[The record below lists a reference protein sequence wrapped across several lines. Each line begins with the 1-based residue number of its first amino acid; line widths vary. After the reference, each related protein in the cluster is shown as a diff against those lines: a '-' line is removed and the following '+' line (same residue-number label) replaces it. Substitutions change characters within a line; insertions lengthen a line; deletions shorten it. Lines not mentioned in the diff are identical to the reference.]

1 MPIKLSETPLSIRR
15 GPPRLGEHQDEGF
28 AQAAS
33 AQAESNPNPE
43 PEPEPEPAP
52 APVEEIAR

>member
-28 AQAAS
+28 R
-33 AQAESNPNPE
+33 
-43 PEPEPEPAP
+43 EPA
-52 APVEEIAR
+52 ATEASTEEPR